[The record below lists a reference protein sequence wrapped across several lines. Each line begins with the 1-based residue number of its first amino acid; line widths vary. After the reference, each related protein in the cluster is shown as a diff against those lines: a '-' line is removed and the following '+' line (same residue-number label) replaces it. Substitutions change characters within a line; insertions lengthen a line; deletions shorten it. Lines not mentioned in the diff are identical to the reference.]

1 MLTSA
6 DDGDL
11 SAGLDGWLWLT
22 AGWAARV
29 CDRVYEVVAGV
40 AHHEAGRVETTVV
53 DEDGSEPAVADEHE
67 CVHGFVEACV
77 AASGGGCF
85 DGFGGAPGGFERT
98 VRGEAFVPAVA
109 GVLFDRR
116 EIRLVEVGVTGHWS
130 KEPRVVVRRR
140 LSASGCLGGCIYAG
154 QCCHWARRYILVRRP
169 SVSTFE
175 GDGRSGECRRVS
187 KGRRWLTTRSNA

>member
-1 MLTSA
+1 MGCSSVTTSA

-11 SAGLDGWLWLT
+11 SAGLDGGLWFS

-29 CDRVYEVVAGV
+29 GDRVYEVVAGV
-40 AHHEAGRVETTVV
+40 AHHEAGRVEATVV

-67 CVHGFVEACV
+67 CVDRFVEAGV
-77 AASGGGCF
+77 AAAGCGCV
-85 DGFGGAPGGFERT
+85 DGFGGAPGGFERA

-116 EIRLVEVGVTGHWS
+116 EIRLVEVGVAGHWS

-140 LSASGCLGGCIYAG
+140 FSASGCVG
-154 QCCHWARRYILVRRP
+154 
-169 SVSTFE
+169 SVSALASVATGR
-175 GDGRSGECRRVS
+175 GDTDC
-187 KGRRWLTTRSNA
+187 